1 MKITLGLDSTSLT
14 RRYPR
19 LAILLTLFMAFGLPL
34 GLYIAA
40 LAIFP
45 LNTPE
50 RLHAIAQAWLGWDL
64 ATSPYRYLVYT
75 GFLLLVAFIASQ

>member
-1 MKITLGLDSTSLT
+1 MRITLGLDSTSLT

-19 LAILLTLFMAFGLPL
+19 LAVLASLFMAFGAPM

-50 RLHAIAQAWLGWDL
+50 RIDAMSQRWLGYDL
-64 ATSPYRYLVYT
+64 A
-75 GFLLLVAFIASQ
+75 G